1 MRAAAALL
9 ILAGCATAP
18 SREGLRPLGRN
29 AQGAQECLRAVDG
42 MVVIRIPAG
51 EFVMGADDGDPEEK
65 PRRVERTGEYW
76 IDKFE
81 VTNAQFAKFL
91 NAVGRERDEEG
102 RPLIDPSVSGLVKN
116 ENGEWRAAPGR
127 DLHPVAAATWF
138 GAAAYA
144 RWVGGRLPTDLEWEK
159 AARGADGRT
168 YPWGEETPDAA
179 RCNFSPAG
187 VGDTSPVGSFP
198 SGASPYGCMDMAGNV
213 YERVARRRAAGG
225 ESSSIKSSAFFCPLA
240 FQMRAADYCGYARDR
255 SHAGVGF
262 RCVMDADA
270 R

>member
-1 MRAAAALL
+1 MRPATTLL
-9 ILAGCATAP
+9 PAILALAACATAP
-18 SREGLRPLGRN
+18 SREGLRPIGRN
-29 AQGAQECLRAVDG
+29 AQGAYESLREIDG

-65 PRRVERTGEYW
+65 PRRIATTGAYW

-116 ENGEWRAAPGR
+116 GEWRAAPGR
-127 DLHPVAAATWF
+127 DHHPVAAATWF

-144 RWVGGRLPTDLEWEK
+144 RWVGGRLPSDAEWEK
-159 AARGADGRT
+159 AARGVDGRT
-168 YPWGEETPDAA
+168 YPWGEETPDAS
-179 RCNFSPAG
+179 RCNFAPTG
-187 VGDTSPVGSFP
+187 LDDTSPVGMFP

-213 YERVARRRAAGG
+213 YERIAFRQGAMR
-225 ESSSIKSSAFFCPLA
+225 ESALIKSSAFFCPLA

-262 RCVMDADA
+262 RCVMEE